1 MNCSGYILPMKAEAA
16 RKKTE
21 ATTHALKRDHVKRRS
36 TGGMEVTQ
44 AWLDHTLFL
53 SECLLI

>member
-1 MNCSGYILPMKAEAA
+1 MIYNELFRIYFTNEGRSCE
-16 RKKTE
+16 KKTE

-36 TGGMEVTQ
+36 TDGMEVTQ

-53 SECLLI
+53 SEC